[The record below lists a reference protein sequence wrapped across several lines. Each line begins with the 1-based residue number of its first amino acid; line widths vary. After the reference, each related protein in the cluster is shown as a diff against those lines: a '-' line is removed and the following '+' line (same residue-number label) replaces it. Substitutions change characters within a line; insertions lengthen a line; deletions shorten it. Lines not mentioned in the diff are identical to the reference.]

1 MVVALTGSDAPHAQT
16 PATNQRVW
24 TGTWEEHDS
33 WEGTNVVGRSQAE
46 ISFVYVEGRDEF
58 GLPRWDS
65 RRLTWSAMWED
76 HRFDHVWVEEYGE
89 ADERGIYSNRSRVD
103 IVTVC
108 NGGGTLELGPAIAAG
123 EDMLTAEQKEQL
135 RPSCV
140 TTYRQREAGPTP
152 APTQSKRDALPAPSL
167 PSEYELT
174 GCAYEKM
181 WLMGTRGAGSM
192 SVSVSARVTA
202 VMEVDPDLTGTYGSF
217 VPVPGETLTFVA
229 SVPSG
234 EARFRFELDPQATS
248 HFPGY
253 ATNANVD
260 DAFLEKHQLDQ
271 LPSEY
276 ANDDPDV
283 IFHPKHHR
291 AQEWSRRGPLVVE
304 TSTPQ
309 SAAVVTVT
317 ALDYGAVG
325 RLRAFVKSEGCG
337 DWQPVPVR
345 FGNETRES
353 VSIPLDD
360 NDNLMADALEDY
372 RSLPP
377 SADFDAD
384 PKGNGTIGDGLTAL
398 EEYRGFVTSIS
409 PTCESA
415 SDMSYI
421 RTNPRTKDLFIH
433 SPDPILAAEAAQF
446 KDSSGLDV
454 HLICPIHYVDNQT
467 RVVNFTMQSPTRATF
482 RGRPLTQNW
491 PQHGLYL
498 VDANLGA
505 GIEGQSPIGP
515 PGGVDKVEVDLTKIK
530 HQSSSARKLTR
541 VVRHELGHAV
551 GIDHHGDGN
560 HVGPIVLLN
569 MPSCPP
575 GMTPGVLID
584 SQPACLVEA
593 VAVRQGQNSGNEECP
608 MKYVQWNWYVPPRR
622 TLTTAGTVYFTA
634 RGDWSRQL
642 PAYQGQILPYQTQL
656 EKIGIGKFDHS
667 NVGTGINA
675 LRGRLNHAGDSER
688 VCSSQLQ
695 VSDAPGS
702 SQPAG
707 P

>member
-1 MVVALTGSDAPHAQT
+1 
-16 PATNQRVW
+16 
-24 TGTWEEHDS
+24 
-33 WEGTNVVGRSQAE
+33 
-46 ISFVYVEGRDEF
+46 
-58 GLPRWDS
+58 
-65 RRLTWSAMWED
+65 
-76 HRFDHVWVEEYGE
+76 
-89 ADERGIYSNRSRVD
+89 
-103 IVTVC
+103 
-108 NGGGTLELGPAIAAG
+108 
-123 EDMLTAEQKEQL
+123 
-135 RPSCV
+135 
-140 TTYRQREAGPTP
+140 
-152 APTQSKRDALPAPSL
+152 
-167 PSEYELT
+167 
-174 GCAYEKM
+174 
-181 WLMGTRGAGSM
+181 
-192 SVSVSARVTA
+192 
-202 VMEVDPDLTGTYGSF
+202 
-217 VPVPGETLTFVA
+217 
-229 SVPSG
+229 
-234 EARFRFELDPQATS
+234 
-248 HFPGY
+248 
-253 ATNANVD
+253 
-260 DAFLEKHQLDQ
+260 
-271 LPSEY
+271 
-276 ANDDPDV
+276 
-283 IFHPKHHR
+283 
-291 AQEWSRRGPLVVE
+291 
-304 TSTPQ
+304 
-309 SAAVVTVT
+309 
-317 ALDYGAVG
+317 
-325 RLRAFVKSEGCG
+325 
-337 DWQPVPVR
+337 
-345 FGNETRES
+345 
-353 VSIPLDD
+353 
-360 NDNLMADALEDY
+360 
-372 RSLPP
+372 
-377 SADFDAD
+377 
-384 PKGNGTIGDGLTAL
+384 
-398 EEYRGFVTSIS
+398 
-409 PTCESA
+409 
-415 SDMSYI
+415 MSYI

-454 HLICPIHYVDNQT
+454 HLICPIHYFDNQT
-467 RVVNFTMQSPTRATF
+467 RVVNFTMQNPTRATF
-482 RGRPLTQNW
+482 GGRSLTQNW